1 MTKDTKVGVS
11 KRSVVIAGTFATGI
25 ALGILAVVAFQ
36 NIIPQNERPPLDI
49 AQAESNETGTK
60 SDIGLSS
67 LNPGGDGQIEE
78 IFKHK
83 SVFDQ
88 YRALHATL
96 SPATEHEL
104 IDWWIQ
110 SKKIERA
117 SHREIAQQVILRYL
131 TAINPQQAI
140 QYLDDVTVFE
150 RDSLLMTVFSEWG
163 VSNLDSAIEAAVD
176 LISPQRTIALQAIL
190 EIRDDLSDSQRRS
203 IALQL
208 DGEET
213 YLKLIGDKQAAQS
226 IAEPE
231 DSWNILLNDNVYDR
245 QQLQA
250 LAVVVE
256 AWFDQAG
263 FEVLSNIYS
272 DAEDFRIKA
281 NMTRIIAQIDPNGAL
296 DYTRGLEDA
305 EQKWFL
311 SYEIVREW
319 ARTDALAA
327 LAAATTFEPPS
338 VASELETA
346 ISYRWAGSRPF
357 EAIENIEAVSVNARV
372 VTLQIAFA
380 NIARTDPSEAI
391 AMLSSV
397 ENSVGNTST
406 ILASIVSEWSSQQPS
421 VATDWVIDNFVR
433 EDPQRRMLLEEA
445 LPTLALEDPN
455 KAFEL
460 ALAQPESEGTALG
473 LDFLVFRTIARQ
485 GDLELTKTLLPQI
498 RENSEIYAYSE
509 LAEVLV
515 ETGKTDE
522 AFKLGKGLEE
532 ELRQFF
538 YQRVVQDWTW
548 EDPKN
553 LFESLEELPSKELK
567 SKAAERLIANNE
579 WKPLLTD
586 EEIEHAKTFLIAED
600 KGRKSP
606 FE

>member
-1 MTKDTKVGVS
+1 MS
-11 KRSVVIAGTFATGI
+11 KRVLMIRGTFATGL
-25 ALGILAVVAFQ
+25 AVGILAVVVLQ
-36 NIIPQNERPPLDI
+36 NIFPQGENSTQDVALVEIDQI
-49 AQAESNETGTK
+49 STK
-60 SDIGLSS
+60 SDNSLS
-67 LNPGGDGQIEE
+67 LTNTVGVGQFEE
-78 IFKHK
+78 IFKHN

-104 IDWWIQ
+104 IDWWIH
-110 SKKIERA
+110 SRTIERR
-117 SHREIAQQVILRYL
+117 SHREIAQNVILRYL
-131 TAINPQQAI
+131 AAINPQQAI
-140 QYLDDVTVFE
+140 QYLDDVSVFE
-150 RDSLLMTVFSEWG
+150 RDSLLMTVFGEWG
-163 VSNLDSAIEAAVD
+163 VSNLDSAIEAAAD
-176 LISPQRTIALQAIL
+176 LIIPQRAIALQALL

-203 IALQL
+203 IAMQL

-213 YLKLIGDKQAAQS
+213 YLKLIGDKQAAQN

-231 DSWNILLNDNVYDR
+231 NSWYTLLNDNVYDR

-256 AWFDQAG
+256 GWFDQVG

-296 DYTRGLEDA
+296 DYTRGLKDA
-305 EQKWFL
+305 EQKRFL

-338 VASELETA
+338 VASGLETA
-346 ISYRWAGSRPF
+346 ISYRWAGSKPF
-357 EAIENIEAVSVNARV
+357 EVIENIEAVSMNARV

-406 ILASIVSEWSSQQPS
+406 ILASIVSEWSSQQPRI
-421 VATDWVIDNFVR
+421 ATSWVLGNFAR
-433 EDPQRRMLLEEA
+433 EDPQRRILLEEA
-445 LPTLALEDPN
+445 LPIYALENPT

-460 ALAQPESEGTALG
+460 ALAQPVSEGTALG

-485 GDLELTKTLLPQI
+485 GDLELTKTLLPRI
-498 RENSEIYAYSE
+498 REKSQINAYSE

-522 AFKLGKGLEE
+522 AFKLGKDLEE
-532 ELRQFF
+532 ELRKFF

-548 EDPKN
+548 EDPKT

-579 WKPLLTD
+579 WKPLLTE
-586 EEIEHAKTFLIAED
+586 EEIEHAKTFLISDD